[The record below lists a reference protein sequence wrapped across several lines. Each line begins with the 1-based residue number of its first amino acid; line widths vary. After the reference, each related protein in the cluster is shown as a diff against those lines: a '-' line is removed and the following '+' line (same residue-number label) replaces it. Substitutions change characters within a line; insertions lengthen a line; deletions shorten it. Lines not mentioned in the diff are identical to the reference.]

1 MSYLLRNALLCKIK
15 NLESDLI
22 INRFYDINDQRK
34 LDNLLVISAD
44 LINDKIS
51 NILTTNNYSNAV
63 ESFKSWLEVEL
74 IKSFKAKT
82 SIDLNYQIQKKI
94 LNDFVKKHLPNF
106 KSTQVL
112 SSLLSSRDYLLES
125 ASFSTKTSD
134 SFSPIELNSLYR
146 KSSKKNKKDF
156 SQADVPLLDTIE
168 TLLKGPRK
176 KYRHLVV
183 DEAQDLSPMQLLSI
197 ERRIND
203 QSFTI
208 VGDLAQSTGSWSR
221 DSWNEFQ
228 EILSKDKKLKIEN
241 LEFGYRIPREILEFV
256 KPLFDALQLNIL
268 FPKSVKS
275 GFDSPKNKLVD
286 FSKNWFTSLEQ
297 ELNNF
302 IKLDQLTAVISTEP
316 ILSEI
321 ELALKNSSIK
331 VSRGSISTMR
341 IKVTLMNPDQ
351 AKGLEFDA
359 VVVIDP
365 KSIIESSK
373 FGSKLLFVSLT
384 RSTRHLIVL
393 HSGEAIPL
401 SLVKNQVNDNKYLNA
416 K

>member
-1 MSYLLRNALLCKIK
+1 
-15 NLESDLI
+15 
-22 INRFYDINDQRK
+22 
-34 LDNLLVISAD
+34 
-44 LINDKIS
+44 
-51 NILTTNNYSNAV
+51 
-63 ESFKSWLEVEL
+63 
-74 IKSFKAKT
+74 
-82 SIDLNYQIQKKI
+82 
-94 LNDFVKKHLPNF
+94 
-106 KSTQVL
+106 
-112 SSLLSSRDYLLES
+112 
-125 ASFSTKTSD
+125 
-134 SFSPIELNSLYR
+134 
-146 KSSKKNKKDF
+146 
-156 SQADVPLLDTIE
+156 
-168 TLLKGPRK
+168 
-176 KYRHLVV
+176 
-183 DEAQDLSPMQLLSI
+183 
-197 ERRIND
+197 
-203 QSFTI
+203 
-208 VGDLAQSTGSWSR
+208 LAQSTGSWSR
-221 DSWNEFQ
+221 DSWDEFQ
-228 EILSKDKKLKIEN
+228 EILSKDKQLKIEN

-275 GFDSPKNKLVD
+275 GFDSPKSKLVD

-316 ILSEI
+316 ILAEI

-341 IKVTLMNPDQ
+341 SKVTLMNPDQ